1 MSDPRQCDRCGT
13 YFDAERERTY
23 VLERYIHIYGKVK
36 CDLCQSCYEK
46 LEQFMKGEN
55 VNGKHS

>member
-1 MSDPRQCDRCGT
+1 MNDPKQCDRCGVF
-13 YFDAERERTY
+13 FDAERDRIFVVEK
-23 VLERYIHIYGKVK
+23 YIHIYGKIK

-55 VNGKHS
+55 K